1 MTLSVLSSTLSFI
14 FIMQVTSQLI
24 VAVSHTTNPQNRFL
38 AHEGLAHTS
47 SLSYVSL
54 LQRPKLTFTP
64 WICSEYLL
72 LPSSAPCILPDL
84 ENRTLSSLLLDLTP
98 CFVSCPL
105 PLRRVTVRMPGGG
118 SVPTMSCELPGRR
131 GHVKS
136 SLVPR
141 A

>member
-1 MTLSVLSSTLSFI
+1 MLSSTLSFI
-14 FIMQVTSQLI
+14 FIMQVTSQLS
-24 VAVSHTTNPQNRFL
+24 VALSHTMNPQNRFL

-47 SLSYVSL
+47 SLGYLPL
-54 LQRPKLTFTP
+54 LQWPKLTFTP

-72 LPSSAPCILPDL
+72 LSSSAPCILPDL
-84 ENRTLSSLLLDLTP
+84 ENQTLSSLLLDLTP
-98 CFVSCPL
+98 ALLAALFSASCHSAHA
-105 PLRRVTVRMPGGG
+105 GGG